1 MTAKTAIII
10 ILSLFL
16 ISCDQQPE
24 TDWES
29 KGGYDYFTL
38 GDMRTAADLRRRA
51 LEGTEAYAILEDLV
65 TTAPSRLPGGP
76 DDAAAV
82 AWAVAK
88 MEELG
93 FDRVWTEPVTF
104 QGWARDFAVAEVT
117 SHAPMAF
124 NITSLG
130 KSASTPEGGV
140 TAEVVHFAT
149 YADLAAADAS
159 EVEGKIVFISNRMER
174 ASDGSGYRP
183 AVVARARGHAMVAK
197 LGGLALIIR
206 SIGTD
211 DSDNPHTGA
220 MTFSNDGV
228 AEALKIPGE
237 EDAWSI
243 KDGEKTVAA
252 GALSNQDADQLQALF
267 EAGEVVEML
276 VDIQNLD
283 LGEITTY
290 NVIGDITGSERPD
303 EIIITG
309 GHLDAWDL
317 GVGAVDDGT
326 GVAITMAAV
335 AMIGDLP
342 EAPAR
347 TIRMVAFA
355 AEEVGLHGGFAYA
368 AAHADEMDKHI
379 FGIESEF
386 GVGKLLK
393 LTPAVDEAAIPVLR
407 EIWRLMGPMGIEWNP
422 DAQGFP
428 GPDLIPM
435 LRAGLVGAS
444 LNGDGTYYFDFH
456 HTAADQLEAVSP
468 ESLNFNVAAYA
479 ALLYMTSQYEGR
491 FDGKDTDS
499 EEN

>member
-1 MTAKTAIII
+1 MTPKSAIIL

-51 LEGTEAYAILEDLV
+51 LLGTNAYAILEDLV

-104 QGWARDFAVAEVT
+104 QGWARDFAVAKVT
-117 SHAPMAF
+117 SHAPMEF

-149 YADLAAADAS
+149 YEDLAAADAS
-159 EVEGKIVFISNRMER
+159 GVEGKIVFISNRMER

-220 MTFSNDGV
+220 MSFTNEGIADVLGGS
-228 AEALKIPGE
+228 E
-237 EDAWSI
+237 AWSVI
-243 KDGEKTVAA
+243 GGEKTVAA
-252 GALSNQDADQLQALF
+252 SALSNQDADQLQALF
-267 EAGEVVEML
+267 EAGEVIEMF
-276 VDIQNLD
+276 VDIQNRD

-290 NVIGDITGSERPD
+290 NVIGDIVGSERPD

-317 GVGAVDDGT
+317 GVGAIDDGT

-355 AEEVGLHGGFAYA
+355 AEEVGLHGAFAYA
-368 AAHADEMDKHI
+368 AAHADEMNNHI
-379 FGIESEF
+379 FGIESDF

-393 LTPAVDEAAIPVLR
+393 LTPAVDDAAIPVLR

-435 LRAGLVGAS
+435 VRAGLVGAS
-444 LNGDGTYYFDFH
+444 LNGDGTTYFDFH
-456 HTAADQLEAVSP
+456 HTAADQLLEVSP

-479 ALLYMTSQYEGR
+479 TLLYMTAQYEGR
-491 FDGKDTDS
+491 FDGKDTVS